1 MTEYDHISDD
11 LMELDDLNQLQEL
24 MSAWLQSQH
33 ALEMLNASLADGY
46 DTQAPNGKPKHTS
59 KLTGQAYTKEVLSC
73 GHEER
78 LLECLRMPLATFHV
92 LCMKFRENNL
102 LVDNANTTIE
112 HQVHMFLY
120 IVACSSSN
128 CN

>member
-1 MTEYDHISDD
+1 
-11 LMELDDLNQLQEL
+11 

-33 ALEMLNASLADGY
+33 VLEMLNASLADGY
-46 DTQAPNGKPKHTS
+46 DTQARGQAPNGKPKHSS

-78 LLECLRMPLATFHV
+78 LLECLRMPLATFH
-92 LCMKFRENNL
+92 LLFMKFQENNL

-120 IVACSSSN
+120 IIACSSSN
-128 CN
+128 RNSSERFQHS